1 MPAISAYL
9 EKGMLD
15 WTLGGATPARPN
27 AWWLGLAVGTP
38 TVTSASEMNTLTGYS
53 RLTLSMAAANSPQG
67 SATNLNAMTFGPFS
81 SVGSALG
88 AVLFDGSPVGSSD
101 NLWYGTLATART
113 FGIGD
118 TLIFAAGALTMTL
131 S

>member
-9 EKGMLD
+9 EKAILD
-15 WTLGGATPARPN
+15 WTLGGATPARPAN
-27 AWWLGLAVGTP
+27 WWLGIAVGTP
-38 TVTSASEMNTLTGYS
+38 TLTGASEMGTLSGYS

-81 SVGSALG
+81 SVGSAIG
-88 AVLFDGSPVGSSD
+88 ADIFDGSPVGSSD
-101 NLWYGTLATART
+101 LLWYGTLATART

-118 TLIFAAGALTMTL
+118 TLIFIAGALTTAI

>member
-1 MPAISAYL
+1 MPALSAYH
-9 EKGMLD
+9 EKGILD
-15 WTLGGATPARPN
+15 WSLGCATPARPN

-38 TVTSASEMNTLTGYS
+38 TVTGASEMGTLSGYS
-53 RLTLSMAAANSPQG
+53 RLTASMGAANSPAG
-67 SATNLNAMTFGPFS
+67 SASNQNGMTFGPFS

-88 AVLFDGSPVGSSD
+88 VDLWDGSPVGSSD
-101 NLWYGTLATART
+101 VLWYGTLATART

-118 TLIFAAGALTMTL
+118 TLIYAPGALTMTA